1 MRTIALLG
9 CGWLGF
15 PLAQQLVQ
23 AGFRVKGSTTS
34 LDKIPQLTQVGI
46 ESFLMELNAQSA
58 LGDWTGFLADAEVLV
73 VAIPPQLRRAEPE
86 NFVAKMQLLLQKLR
100 LSSCKKVLFI
110 SSTSVY
116 PDQNQLAIES
126 DTKGFDSQLVLAEN
140 LFLSADFCQATVIR
154 FGGLIGPNRHPVR
167 FLAGRTQL
175 ENPEAPINLIHQD
188 DCLAILHHCIQL
200 PFENEVYNAVAP
212 YHPTRVA
219 YYTQMAREL
228 QLPIP
233 EFDFSKASVG
243 KTVSSEKLITQLDY
257 TFLKPRL

>member
-15 PLAQQLVQ
+15 PLAQQLLQ
-23 AGFRVKGSTTS
+23 AGFRVNGSTTTS
-34 LDKIPQLTQVGI
+34 GKIFSLTQARI
-46 ESFLMELNAQSA
+46 TPFLLELNAQSA
-58 LGDWTGFLADAEVLV
+58 IGDWSGFLAEAEVLV

-86 NFVAKMQLLLQKLR
+86 DFVAKMHLLRQNLKR
-100 LSSCKKVLFI
+100 SNCKKVLFI

-116 PDQNQLAIES
+116 PDHNQLAVES
-126 DTKGFDSQLVLAEN
+126 DTNRFDSPLVLAEN
-140 LFLSADFCQATVIR
+140 LFLSADFCQTTVIR
-154 FGGLIGPNRHPVR
+154 FGGLIGADRHPVR

-200 PFENEVYNAVAP
+200 PFENQVYNAVAP

-233 EFDFSKASVG
+233 EFDFGKPSVG

-257 TFLKPRL
+257 TFLKPTL

>member
-15 PLAQQLVQ
+15 PLAQQLLK
-23 AGFRVKGSTTS
+23 AGFRVNGSTTTS
-34 LDKIPQLTQVGI
+34 GKISQLTQAGI
-46 ESFLMELNAQSA
+46 TPFLLELNAQSA
-58 LGDWTGFLADAEVLV
+58 IGDWAGFLAEAEVLV

-86 NFVAKMQLLLQKLR
+86 DFVAKMQLLLHNLKH
-100 LSSCKKVLFI
+100 SSCKKVLFI

-116 PDQNQLAIES
+116 PDHNQLAVES
-126 DTKGFDSQLVLAEN
+126 DTNGFDSQLVHAEN
-140 LFLSADFCQATVIR
+140 LFLSADFCQTTVIR
-154 FGGLIGPNRHPVR
+154 FGGLIGADRHPVR

-175 ENPEAPINLIHQD
+175 ENPEAPINLIHQE
-188 DCLAILHHCIQL
+188 DCLAILHYCIQL
-200 PFENEVYNAVAP
+200 PFENEVYNAVAH

-228 QLPIP
+228 QLPVP

-243 KTVSSEKLITQLDY
+243 KTVSSDKLVTQLDY

>member
-1 MRTIALLG
+1 MKTIALLG

-15 PLAQQLVQ
+15 PLAQQLLQ
-23 AGFRVKGSTTS
+23 AGFRVNGSTTTS
-34 LDKIPQLTQVGI
+34 GKISQLTQAGI
-46 ESFLMELNAQSA
+46 TPYLLELYAQTA
-58 LGDWTGFLADAEVLV
+58 LGDWSGFLNDAEVLV
-73 VAIPPQLRRAEPE
+73 VAIPPQLRRVEPE
-86 NFVAKMQLLLQKLR
+86 DFVAKMDLLRQKLER
-100 LSSCKKVLFI
+100 SNCKKVLFV

-116 PDQNQLAIES
+116 PDHNQLAIES
-126 DTKGFDSQLVLAEN
+126 DTNGFDSQLVHAEN
-140 LFLSADFCQATVIR
+140 LFLLADFCQTTVIR
-154 FGGLIGPNRHPVR
+154 FGGLIGADRHPVR
-167 FLAGRTQL
+167 YLAGRTQL

-212 YHPTRVA
+212 YHPTRVV
-219 YYTQMAREL
+219 YYTHMAREL

-243 KTVSSEKLITQLDY
+243 KTVSSEKLVTQLDY

>member
-1 MRTIALLG
+1 MRTIAIFG

-23 AGFRVKGSTTS
+23 AGFRIKGSTTTPS
-34 LDKIPQLTQVGI
+34 KIPQLTKAGVAG
-46 ESFLMELNAQSA
+46 FLLELNSQSA

-73 VAIPPQLRRAEPE
+73 VAIPPQLRGANPE
-86 NFVAKMQLLLQKLR
+86 NFVAKMQLLLENMR
-100 LSSCKKVLFI
+100 LSGCKKVLFI

-116 PDQNQLAIES
+116 PDQNQLATEK

-154 FGGLIGPNRHPVR
+154 FGGLIGPERHPVR

-175 ENPEAPINLIHQD
+175 ENPEAPVNLIHQE
-188 DCLAILHHCIQL
+188 DCLAILQKCIHL

-212 YHPTRVA
+212 HHPTRVN
-219 YYTQMAREL
+219 YYQEKARAL
-228 QLPIP
+228 QLPLP

-243 KTVSSEKLITQLDY
+243 KTISCEKLQTALGY
-257 TFLKPRL
+257 TFLKPSL

>member
-1 MRTIALLG
+1 MRTIAVFG

-15 PLAQQLVQ
+15 PLAEQLRQ
-23 AGFRVKGSTTS
+23 AGFLVKGSTTTPS
-34 LDKIPQLTQVGI
+34 KISQLTHAGI
-46 ESFLMELNAQSA
+46 DGFLLELNAQSA

-73 VAIPPQLRRAEPE
+73 VAIPPKLRGANSE
-86 NFVAKMQLLLQKLR
+86 NFVAKMQLLLENVKH
-100 LSSCKKVLFI
+100 SGCKKVLFI

-116 PDQNQLAIES
+116 PDHNQVAIES
-126 DTKGFDSQLVLAEN
+126 DTIGFDSQLVLAEN

-154 FGGLIGPNRHPVR
+154 FGGLIGPDRHPAR

-175 ENPEAPINLIHQD
+175 ENPEAPVNLIHQVD
-188 DCLAILHHCIQL
+188 SLAILYNCIQL
-200 PFENEVYNAVAP
+200 PFQNEVYNAVAP
-212 YHPTRVA
+212 YHPSRVV
-219 YYTQMAREL
+219 YYTHMAREFH
-228 QLPIP
+228 LPIP

>member
-15 PLAQQLVQ
+15 PLAQQLLQ
-23 AGFRVKGSTTS
+23 AGFRVNGSTTTS
-34 LDKIPQLTQVGI
+34 GKISQLTQAGI
-46 ESFLMELNAQSA
+46 TPYLLELNAQTA
-58 LGDWTGFLADAEVLV
+58 LGDWSGFLNDAEVLV

-86 NFVAKMQLLLQKLR
+86 DFVAKMHLLRQKLER
-100 LSSCKKVLFI
+100 SNCKKVLFI

-116 PDQNQLAIES
+116 PDQNQLAVES
-126 DTKGFDSQLVLAEN
+126 DTNGFGSQLVHAEN
-140 LFLSADFCQATVIR
+140 LFLSVDFCQTTVIR
-154 FGGLIGPNRHPVR
+154 FGGLIGADRHPVR

>member
-1 MRTIALLG
+1 MKTIALLG

-15 PLAQQLVQ
+15 PLAQQLLQ
-23 AGFRVKGSTTS
+23 AGFRVNGSTTTS
-34 LDKIPQLTQVGI
+34 GKISQLTQAGI
-46 ESFLMELNAQSA
+46 TPYLLELYAQTA
-58 LGDWTGFLADAEVLV
+58 LGDWSGFLNDAEVLV
-73 VAIPPQLRRAEPE
+73 VAIPPQLRRVEPE
-86 NFVAKMQLLLQKLR
+86 DFVAKMDLLRQKLER
-100 LSSCKKVLFI
+100 SNCKKVLFV

-116 PDQNQLAIES
+116 PDHNQLAIES
-126 DTKGFDSQLVLAEN
+126 DTNGFDSQLVHAEN
-140 LFLSADFCQATVIR
+140 LFLLADFCQTTVIR
-154 FGGLIGPNRHPVR
+154 FGGLIGADRHPVR
-167 FLAGRTQL
+167 YLAGRTQL
-175 ENPEAPINLIHQD
+175 ENPEAPINLIHQE

-200 PFENEVYNAVAP
+200 PFENQVYNAVAP

-228 QLPIP
+228 QLLIP

>member
-15 PLAQQLVQ
+15 PLAQQLLQ
-23 AGFRVKGSTTS
+23 YGFRVNGSTTTS
-34 LDKIPQLTQVGI
+34 GKIFQLTQAGI
-46 ESFLMELNAQSA
+46 TPYLLELNAQTA
-58 LGDWTGFLADAEVLV
+58 LGDWSGFLNDAEVLV

-86 NFVAKMQLLLQKLR
+86 DFVAKMHLLRQKLER
-100 LSSCKKVLFI
+100 SNCKKVLFI

-116 PDQNQLAIES
+116 LDHNQLAIES
-126 DTKGFDSQLVLAEN
+126 DTKGFDSQLVHAEN
-140 LFLSADFCQATVIR
+140 LFLSADFCQTTVIR
-154 FGGLIGPNRHPVR
+154 FGGLIGADRHPVR

-188 DCLAILHHCIQL
+188 DCLAILHHCIQH
-200 PFENEVYNAVAP
+200 PFENQVYNAVAP

-228 QLPIP
+228 QLPNP

-243 KTVSSEKLITQLDY
+243 KTVSSEKLFTQLDY

>member
-23 AGFRVKGSTTS
+23 ASFRVKGSTTS
-34 LDKIPQLTQVGI
+34 PNKIPQLMQAGI
-46 ESFLMELNAQSA
+46 EGFLLELNPQLA

-73 VAIPPQLRRAEPE
+73 VAIPPQLRGANPE
-86 NFVAKMQLLLQKLR
+86 NFVAKMQLLLENVKL
-100 LSSCKKVLFI
+100 SGCKKVLFI

-126 DTKGFDSQLVLAEN
+126 DTTEFDSQLVLAEN

-154 FGGLIGPNRHPVR
+154 FGGLIGPERHPVR
-167 FLAGRTQL
+167 FLSGRKQL
-175 ENPEAPINLIHQD
+175 ENPEAPVNLIHQD
-188 DCLAILHHCIQL
+188 DCLAILYNCIHL

-212 YHPTRVA
+212 YHPSRVN
-219 YYTQMAREL
+219 YYQEKARAL
-228 QLPIP
+228 QLPLP
-233 EFDFSKASVG
+233 EFDYSKPSVG
-243 KTVSSEKLITQLDY
+243 KTVSSEKLQTALGY
-257 TFLKPRL
+257 NFLKPSL

>member
-15 PLAQQLVQ
+15 PLAQQLLQ
-23 AGFRVKGSTTS
+23 AGFRVNGSTTTS
-34 LDKIPQLTQVGI
+34 GKISQLTQAGI
-46 ESFLMELNAQSA
+46 IPLLLELKAQTA
-58 LGDWTGFLADAEVLV
+58 IGDWPGFLAEAEVLV

-86 NFVAKMQLLLQKLR
+86 DFVAKMQLLLHNLKC
-100 LSSCKKVLFI
+100 SNCKKVLFI

-116 PDQNQLAIES
+116 PDHNQLAIES
-126 DTKGFDSQLVLAEN
+126 DTNGFDSQLVHAEN
-140 LFLSADFCQATVIR
+140 LFLSADFCQTTVIR
-154 FGGLIGPNRHPVR
+154 FGGLIGADRHPVR

-175 ENPEAPINLIHQD
+175 ENPEAPINLIHQE

-200 PFENEVYNAVAP
+200 PFENQVYNAVAP
-212 YHPTRVA
+212 YHPTREG

-243 KTVSSEKLITQLDY
+243 KTVSSEKLSTQLDY

>member
-46 ESFLMELNAQSA
+46 EAFLMELNAQSA

-86 NFVAKMQLLLQKLR
+86 NFVAKMQLLLQNLR
-100 LSSCKKVLFI
+100 LSTCKKVLFI

-154 FGGLIGPNRHPVR
+154 FGGLIGPERHPVR
-167 FLAGRTQL
+167 FLSGRMQL
-175 ENPEAPINLIHQD
+175 ENPEAPVNLIHQE
-188 DCLAILHHCIQL
+188 DCLAILYNCILL

-212 YHPTRVA
+212 YHPTRVN
-219 YYTQMAREL
+219 YYQEKARAL
-228 QLPIP
+228 QLLLP
-233 EFDFSKASVG
+233 EFDYSKPSVG
-243 KTVSSEKLITQLDY
+243 KTVSSEKLQTTLGY
-257 TFLKPRL
+257 TFLKPSL

>member
-15 PLAQQLVQ
+15 PLAQQLLQ
-23 AGFRVKGSTTS
+23 AGFRVNGSTTTS
-34 LDKIPQLTQVGI
+34 GKISQLTQAGI
-46 ESFLMELNAQSA
+46 TPYLLELNAQTA
-58 LGDWTGFLADAEVLV
+58 LGDWSGFLAEAEVLV

-86 NFVAKMQLLLQKLR
+86 DFVAKMHLLRQKLER
-100 LSSCKKVLFI
+100 SNCKKVLFI

-116 PDQNQLAIES
+116 PDHNQLAVES
-126 DTKGFDSQLVLAEN
+126 DTNGFDSQLVLAEN
-140 LFLSADFCQATVIR
+140 LFLSADFCQTTVIR
-154 FGGLIGPNRHPVR
+154 FGGLIGADRHPVR

-200 PFENEVYNAVAP
+200 PFENEVYSAVAP

-243 KTVSSEKLITQLDY
+243 KTVSSEKLSTQLDY

>member
-1 MRTIALLG
+1 
-9 CGWLGF
+9 
-15 PLAQQLVQ
+15 
-23 AGFRVKGSTTS
+23 
-34 LDKIPQLTQVGI
+34 
-46 ESFLMELNAQSA
+46 
-58 LGDWTGFLADAEVLV
+58 
-73 VAIPPQLRRAEPE
+73 
-86 NFVAKMQLLLQKLR
+86 
-100 LSSCKKVLFI
+100 
-110 SSTSVY
+110 VY
-116 PDQNQLAIES
+116 PDHNQLAVES
-126 DTKGFDSQLVLAEN
+126 DTNGFDSQLVLAEN
-140 LFLSADFCQATVIR
+140 LFLSADFCQTTVIR
-154 FGGLIGPNRHPVR
+154 FGGLIGADRHPVR